1 MNGLRYG
8 LAASLGVLLSFGP
21 QSAGAQDPAALQS
34 MIEELRSQ
42 LEVMRQRDEAQR
54 RALLALEQRLR
65 SVEAAGARQPA
76 QPPAPAP
83 PAQPPVPPPS
93 PPQARS
99 APAEPPA
106 PADEGPV
113 KKEAEP
119 SKAVEGVVEAEHAL
133 FERQRFTFEP
143 GFRYARFDRAAINLS
158 GFLALDAIFLGAIS
172 VDEIEADILTMDLTG
187 RYGVTDR
194 LQVDVNVP
202 LVYRRSNFQS
212 GGAGGAASAL
222 SEADVDRFD
231 IGDVSFGANYRII
244 EETSDWPDIVGSVRV
259 TSPTGRDPFGI
270 ETKVD
275 PNNDNLIFPEE
286 LPTGS
291 GVWGVEAG
299 ISVLKT
305 VDPVVL
311 FANTRYIYRFQNSFD
326 DIGSAEGDQPG
337 DVDPGNALEF
347 GGGIAY
353 ALNERISLSLSY
365 TQRFV
370 NETEIRPDGGEFQEI
385 IGSDAVVGVVNT
397 GLTWAL
403 TDSLTM
409 IANVGTGVT
418 ADAADVEVSLKF
430 PYRF

>member
-1 MNGLRYG
+1 MRYG
-8 LAASLGVLLSFGP
+8 LVVSLGLILSLGA
-21 QSAGAQDPAALQS
+21 QSAGAQNPAELQR

-42 LEVMRQRDEAQR
+42 LEVMKQRDEAQR

-65 SVEAAGARQPA
+65 SVEAAGARPPA
-76 QPPAPAP
+76 QPPAPT
-83 PAQPPVPPPS
+83 PAQPPA
-93 PPQARS
+93 PPQARP

-106 PADEGPV
+106 PADEPV

-158 GFLALDAIFLGAIS
+158 GFLALDAIFLGSIS

-231 IGDVSFGANYRII
+231 IGDITFGANYRIV
-244 EETSDWPDIVGSVRV
+244 EETSDWPDIVGSLRV
-259 TSPTGRDPFGI
+259 NTPTGRDPFGI

-275 PNNDNLIFPEE
+275 PNNDNLIFPED
-286 LPTGS
+286 LPTGD

-299 ISVLKT
+299 VSVLKT

-311 FANTRYIYRFQNSFD
+311 FANARYIYRFQNSFD
-326 DIGSAEGDQPG
+326 DIGSSEGDQPG
-337 DVDPGNALEF
+337 DVDPGNAVEF

-365 TQRFV
+365 TQRLV
-370 NETEIRPDGGEFQEI
+370 NETEVRPDGGEFQEI

-403 TDSLTM
+403 TDNLTM

-418 ADAADVEVSLKF
+418 ADAADVEFSLKF